1 VEEAVELRMT
11 RRGHPLVL
19 LSVILAGAFGFFLVL
34 AATAGRASAEDS
46 VTSLSTSTTTDLVSA
61 DATVSGDGATLSTDT
76 SGTSAD
82 ATVSGDGA
90 TLSTDTSGTSTSVGE
105 PPSGESLQSGNA
117 VDLAGETPTGG
128 STSSMPSLSSAA
140 VGDFMGSVGPQPRA
154 RDIGGFGMTDQGLS
168 LGSEQPGG
176 PNPGA
181 PVGPLSPGASAGSA
195 PSSSASGGPG
205 ADAFLAW
212 GIAILLLTLLW
223 NLLTDRSRLSRGYR
237 HILALPG

>member
-1 VEEAVELRMT
+1 MEEAVELRMT

-19 LSVILAGAFGFFLVL
+19 LSVILAGAFGFLLVL

-46 VTSLSTSTTTDLVSA
+46 LTPLSTSTTTDLV
-61 DATVSGDGATLSTDT
+61 
-76 SGTSAD
+76 SAD

-105 PPSGESLQSGNA
+105 PPSGESFQSGNT
-117 VDLAGETPTGG
+117 VDLAGETPTDG
-128 STSSMPSLSSAA
+128 STSSMPSFSSAA
-140 VGDFMGSVGPQPRA
+140 VGGFIGSLGPSSRVQ
-154 RDIGGFGMTDQGLS
+154 DIGGFGMTDQGLS
-168 LGSEQPGG
+168 LGAEQPGG

-181 PVGPLSPGASAGSA
+181 PAGPFSPGASASSA

-212 GIAILLLTLLW
+212 GIAILLSTLLW

>member
-46 VTSLSTSTTTDLVSA
+46 LTSLSTSPTTDLVSA

-105 PPSGESLQSGNA
+105 PPSGESLQSGNT
-117 VDLAGETPTGG
+117 VDLAGETPTDG
-128 STSSMPSLSSAA
+128 STSSMPSFSSAA
-140 VGDFMGSVGPQPRA
+140 VGGFIGSLGPQPRVQ
-154 RDIGGFGMTDQGLS
+154 DFGGFGMTDQGLS
-168 LGSEQPGG
+168 LGAEQRGG

-181 PVGPLSPGASAGSA
+181 PAGPFSPGAAAGSA